1 MSTVEWNVTATQSAL
16 CQIHSPSSG
25 TSAGPVYADE
35 ILGLRFHLPWH
46 DVSTETQYMSPLVP
60 SFRSV
65 PFMPAEKGLPLLLLG
80 MLYHCKVPIPL
91 LSPVPAILL
100 LHAYLYREHCNCK
113 RTKIT
118 LSNDRKLKFLL
129 FCCTNS

>member
-60 SFRSV
+60 FRPFHARREGFAFPSFGYQVQS
-65 PFMPAEKGLPLLLLG
+65 K
-80 MLYHCKVPIPL
+80 
-91 LSPVPAILL
+91 
-100 LHAYLYREHCNCK
+100 
-113 RTKIT
+113 
-118 LSNDRKLKFLL
+118 
-129 FCCTNS
+129 